1 MKRHW
6 VRRAGL
12 SLTEVILAMMV
23 FIIASGGMIAAHLYS
38 DRMSEHATNTM
49 RAVDDLE
56 DIMERL
62 HATPFDTIQASFPN
76 GVANGGGVN
85 NYAVLVG
92 GYTLEGEQIVV
103 TYPSQTTGR
112 LEVRVTVNWT
122 ERSRNFNTSLSTVRT
137 EG

>member
-1 MKRHW
+1 MKHN
-6 VRRAGL
+6 AAHNTGL

-23 FIIASGGMIAAHLYS
+23 FIIASGGIITAHLYS
-38 DRMSEHATNTM
+38 DRMSEHATNAM
-49 RAVDDLE
+49 RAVDDLD
-56 DIMERL
+56 DIMEHI

-76 GVANGGGVN
+76 GVANGGGAN

-92 GYTLEGEQIVV
+92 GYTLAGEQIVV
-103 TYPSQTTGR
+103 TYPGQTTGR

-122 ERSRNFNTSLSTVRT
+122 ERARNCNTSFSTVRT